1 MIRRFARLL
10 LAAAVLACSALAMA
24 TLPAHAALPA
34 AHAGEP
40 MRAGPATPTSVPT
53 PASDVPSTA
62 APRIGVMT
70 IAPGDIFWERFGH
83 DAIVVEDPATGRAI
97 SYNYGYF
104 DPTEADFTARFVA
117 GRMRYMLAALPL
129 EEDLANYRA
138 EGRGVSIQWLDL
150 TPAEARRL
158 ADWLAVQARPENAHY
173 HYDYF
178 TRNCATKV
186 RDAIDMTLD
195 GQLHHLIAGRSRGN
209 TYRSEAVRLA
219 SPVWWMWLGFDLGL
233 SGRAD
238 QQLSRW
244 GEAFVPMRLADSLD
258 QVQLAD
264 GRRLVSRTE
273 QVLPQ
278 RLAPEP
284 RDTPRP
290 WWPWALW
297 GVGIALLLRWL
308 GQRRPRLLVALAV
321 PFWLLAGIGG
331 LVLAYLWLFTQ
342 HWAAWGNQNLLLL
355 NPLCLLLLPGGVL
368 ILFKRDPGRLFRAAA
383 WLVVAAAGVA
393 LLLKWVQLFSQD
405 NLRWVMLLLPI
416 HFALAWTLARRH

>member
-1 MIRRFARLL
+1 
-10 LAAAVLACSALAMA
+10 
-24 TLPAHAALPA
+24 
-34 AHAGEP
+34 
-40 MRAGPATPTSVPT
+40 
-53 PASDVPSTA
+53 
-62 APRIGVMT
+62 MT
-70 IAPGDIFWERFGH
+70 IQPGDIFWERFGH
-83 DAIVVEDPATGRAI
+83 DAIVVEDPVSGQAT

-158 ADWLAVQARPENAHY
+158 AAWLAVQARPENAHY

-178 TRNCATKV
+178 RQNCATKV
-186 RDAIDMTLD
+186 RDAVDMTLD

-219 SPVWWMWLGFDLGL
+219 APVWWLWLGFDLGL
-233 SGRAD
+233 SGNAD

-258 QVQLAD
+258 QVRLKD
-264 GRRLVSRTE
+264 GRRLVASTE
-273 QVLPQ
+273 QVLPH

-284 RDTPRP
+284 HAEPRP

-297 GVGIALLLRWL
+297 GLGIAFTLAWL
-308 GQRRPRLLVALAV
+308 GARSRRLLALLAL
-321 PFWLLAGIGG
+321 PFWLLAGTGG
-331 LVLAYLWLFTQ
+331 AVLGYLWLFTE

-355 NPLCLLLLPGGVL
+355 DPLCLLLLPGGLMLAFGRTPRGAFGRVFAWLLWAVVL
-368 ILFKRDPGRLFRAAA
+368 AAA
-383 WLVVAAAGVA
+383 VA

-405 NLRWVMLLLPI
+405 NMHWVMLLLPI
-416 HFALAWTLARRH
+416 HFALALRLAPKAR

>member
-1 MIRRFARLL
+1 MH
-10 LAAAVLACSALAMA
+10 V
-24 TLPAHAALPA
+24 
-34 AHAGEP
+34 G
-40 MRAGPATPTSVPT
+40 TPPRVDAPR
-53 PASDVPSTA
+53 PASDIPSDTT
-62 APRIGVMT
+62 PRIGVMT
-70 IAPGDIFWERFGH
+70 IQPGDIFWERFGH
-83 DAIVVEDPATGRAI
+83 DAIVVEDPATGQAI

-104 DPTEADFTARFVA
+104 DPTEADFTARFIA

-150 TPAEARRL
+150 SPAEARRL
-158 ADWLAVQARPENAHY
+158 AAWLAVQARPENAHY

-178 TRNCATKV
+178 TQNCATKV

-233 SGRAD
+233 SGRGD

-244 GEAFVPMRLADSLD
+244 GEAFVPMRLAESLD

-264 GRRLVSRTE
+264 GRELVASTE

-278 RLAPEP
+278 QLAAEP
-284 RDTPRP
+284 AATPRP

-297 GVGIALLLRWL
+297 GLGIALALHWL
-308 GQRRPRLLVALAV
+308 GMRAPRAVAALAL
-321 PFWLLAGIGG
+321 PFWLLAGSGG
-331 LVLAYLWLFTQ
+331 VLLGDLWLFTQ

-368 ILFKRDPGRLFRAAA
+368 ILFRRDPGRVFRVLSWA
-383 WLVVAAAGVA
+383 VVAAAGVA

-416 HFALAWTLARRH
+416 HFTLARVLARRR